1 MNAAQLQSG
10 LTALS
15 DLTVALSS
23 GLANIPQD
31 EAVLGDALALAGVV
45 DPAIIP
51 FEVLLP
57 VAEILVA
64 FLIATNKL
72 HQQRMISTGG
82 RGSNPWT
89 THG

>member
-10 LTALS
+10 LTVLTDLTAALS
-15 DLTVALSS
+15 NGLT
-23 GLANIPQD
+23 NIPQD
-31 EAVLGDALALAGVV
+31 EAVLGSGLALAGLI
-45 DPAIIP
+45 DPAIVP

-57 VAEILVA
+57 VAEILVE